1 MVGLVCIVIVGV
13 IVIGK
18 LYVKCILIEDK
29 LNRLMKE
36 KEEKED

>member
-1 MVGLVCIVIVGV
+1 MEVLVCVIIVGV

-18 LYVKCILIEDK
+18 LHIKCMLIEDK

-36 KEEKED
+36 MEEKED

>member
-1 MVGLVCIVIVGV
+1 MAVLTCMAIVGV

-18 LYVKCILIEDK
+18 LYVKCILIEDR
-29 LNRLMKE
+29 LNRLMEE

>member
-1 MVGLVCIVIVGV
+1 MEILVCMAIVGV

-36 KEEKED
+36 MEEKED

>member
-1 MVGLVCIVIVGV
+1 MEILVCIIIVGV

-18 LYVKCILIEDK
+18 LYVKCILIEDR

-36 KEEKED
+36 KEKED